1 MSLIAVLSNDRFG
14 QRSFDTVSV
23 STEKLLVADTRVPHR
38 IKIKRSPWE
47 PGEQLHPNTLGAW
60 HMASADFPKVDIPL
74 VAGTSVGALLRE
86 RGTGAITQMRRT
98 YRLARAAGYSP
109 LEAFVAMFSDV
120 DRKFLDLTEAEFNAW
135 RDKVVESEPELA
147 KQGSEAAGSPE

>member
-1 MSLIAVLSNDRFG
+1 MRKQISPGLGNDGPAQKVGIF
-14 QRSFDTVSV
+14 QKWICF
-23 STEKLLVADTRVPHR
+23 LVT
-38 IKIKRSPWE
+38 
-47 PGEQLHPNTLGAW
+47 
-60 HMASADFPKVDIPL
+60 
-74 VAGTSVGALLRE
+74 GTSVGALLRE

-120 DRKFLDLTEAEFNAW
+120 DRKFLNLTEAEFNAW